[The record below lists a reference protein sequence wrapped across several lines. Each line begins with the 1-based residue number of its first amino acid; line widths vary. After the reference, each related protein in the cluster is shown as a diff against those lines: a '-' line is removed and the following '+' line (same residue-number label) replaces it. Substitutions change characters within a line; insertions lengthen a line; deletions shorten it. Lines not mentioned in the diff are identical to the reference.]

1 MRLQRRRS
9 AQHFLDFDQ
18 QLQDGL
24 VIKNDRLYSHKKVSV
39 HYTTYDI
46 RRGLDVINLQS
57 GKCDIMVSSCR
68 ASYPF
73 CYARVIGIFHVIIS
87 TPSTSEQRFDLLWVR
102 SFESV
107 QDLDKYVHLDVV
119 RFESNLGKQFG
130 FLNPGDVIR
139 ACHIIPDWSHGL
151 VPPSQQHVNK
161 WKGSSEAC
169 DYQFYYVNKYVRRS
183 LLKISLT
190 VP

>member
-1 MRLQRRRS
+1 MRLQRQPS
-9 AQHFLDFDQ
+9 AQHFLDFDER
-18 QLQDGL
+18 LQDGL
-24 VIKNDRLYSHKKVSV
+24 VIKNDRLYSHKKMSM

-46 RRGLDVINLQS
+46 RRGLDVINLPS
-57 GKCDIMVSSCR
+57 GKCDIMVSSCH
-68 ASYPF
+68 ANYPF
-73 CYARVIGIFHVIIS
+73 RYARVIGIFHVITS
-87 TPSTSEQRFDLLWVR
+87 TPSTSEQHFDLLWVR
-102 SFESV
+102 WFESV
-107 QDLDKYVHLDVV
+107 QDLDKDVHLDVV

-161 WKGSSEAC
+161 WKGSSEAR

-183 LLKISLT
+183 LLEILLT
-190 VP
+190 VS